1 MASSASAAAEPRALS
16 SWLTRP
22 NLNPSRGGVAA
33 GGVFVKK
40 ADDYSMLAAYFAAQ
54 RPLAAGAA
62 SATDAMDVGA
72 GGRADDAAAASTATA
87 EVPAPPQVR
96 QSALLALKDAFGSSS
111 AASRGLKAL
120 YGYEGVIMRRK
131 AVAGGA
137 DAFEDRVLL
146 PRDLI
151 EPVALLGA
159 VYVLSKSVRAS
170 RQQLVIAFSEHFD
183 VSAQNQALAVTAA
196 ALETC
201 FDHVGGSVTRAMV
214 LAVHA
219 IEERTEL
226 QRELLDKLLPVD
238 WPRVFRTMPGKGSLR
253 RACILRKE
261 HLQGRRAALAGRPR
275 TKLTACSGSPG
286 GVTGTAALSL
296 CHFTRRSR
304 GGPLALREDWFSV
317 SAVRRGS

>member
-1 MASSASAAAEPRALS
+1 M
-16 SWLTRP
+16 
-22 NLNPSRGGVAA
+22 
-33 GGVFVKK
+33 K
-40 ADDYSMLAAYFAAQ
+40 A
-54 RPLAAGAA
+54 
-62 SATDAMDVGA
+62 
-72 GGRADDAAAASTATA
+72 
-87 EVPAPPQVR
+87 
-96 QSALLALKDAFGSSS
+96 
-111 AASRGLKAL
+111 
-120 YGYEGVIMRRK
+120 
-131 AVAGGA
+131 
-137 DAFEDRVLL
+137 
-146 PRDLI
+146 RDLI

-261 HLQGRRAALAGRPR
+261 HLVPTLKYRAHICREEMVAESSRFREEDAMVIVPLTCLRKGVQAAPRAPPAADAGAFRGRGCGRG
-275 TKLTACSGSPG
+275 CQ
-286 GVTGTAALSL
+286 
-296 CHFTRRSR
+296 H
-304 GGPLALREDWFSV
+304 
-317 SAVRRGS
+317 